1 MSHVLNCQWVD
12 VRSHTRR
19 HSHETQQP
27 CAKHKIPFLS
37 NWILNKPCWLV
48 KDLYEKYFLSTKK
61 ELQKTKLELDML
73 KLKVEQLE
81 LAAEMRSTME
91 KADNVTNLFEE
102 RSNK

>member
-1 MSHVLNCQWVD
+1 MNKKTDYPDLEKSKNVSFWKHLLNW
-12 VRSHTRR
+12 
-19 HSHETQQP
+19 
-27 CAKHKIPFLS
+27 F
-37 NWILNKPCWLV
+37 WNKPRWIAEELF
-48 KDLYEKYFLSTKK
+48 EKYFFATKK

-81 LAAEMRSTME
+81 LAAEMRRTME

>member
-1 MSHVLNCQWVD
+1 MSTNEQKKTNYPDLERLPNTSFFGHL
-12 VRSHTRR
+12 
-19 HSHETQQP
+19 
-27 CAKHKIPFLS
+27 L
-37 NWILNKPCWLV
+37 NWIWNKPRWLAD
-48 KDLYEKYFLSTKK
+48 DLYEKYFSSTKK

-102 RSNK
+102 R

>member
-1 MSHVLNCQWVD
+1 MNKKTDFPDLERLPNTNFW
-12 VRSHTRR
+12 
-19 HSHETQQP
+19 
-27 CAKHKIPFLS
+27 KHLL
-37 NWILNKPCWLV
+37 NWIWNKPRWLAE
-48 KDLYEKYFLSTKK
+48 DLYEKYFLSTKK

-73 KLKVEQLE
+73 KLKVVQLE